1 MTRDFILTWA
11 PKFNELPVRVD
22 PVGLKDWCSPL
33 GMVQWVVGH
42 AMYGAPKRWLE
53 TRRDD
58 CVTVMGVAGRW
69 EGLLY
74 HQPFV
79 ILDTL
84 FAARPEPKSRKKKA
98 MGADYV
104 GLAQQQAHAAQ
115 YAQQVQAAG
124 GVFYLQAPD
133 GWVQYVEGAMP
144 AEPVQDE

>member
-1 MTRDFILTWA
+1 MTRDFVLTWA
-11 PKFNELPVRVD
+11 ARFNELTVKVD
-22 PVGLKDWCSPL
+22 PVGLKDWTSPL

-58 CVTVMGVAGRW
+58 CVTLMGVAGRW

-84 FAARPEPKSRKKKA
+84 FAARPEPKSRKRKG
-98 MGADYV
+98 MGS
-104 GLAQQQAHAAQ
+104 QAIAGAGGGV
-115 YAQQVQAAG
+115 YYVQAN
-124 GVFYLQAPD
+124 VNPDWLPAPQ
-133 GWVQYVEGAMP
+133 WMEGNDPEQAMP
-144 AEPVQDE
+144 GQPLDE

>member
-11 PKFNELPVRVD
+11 ARFNKLTVRVD

-42 AMYGAPKRWLE
+42 AMYGQPVRWNE
-53 TRRDD
+53 SRRDD

-84 FAARPEPKSRKKKA
+84 FAARPEPMSRKKTQFVQNIY
-98 MGADYV
+98 G
-104 GLAQQQAHAAQ
+104 QQAPAG
-115 YAQQVQAAG
+115 AG
-124 GVFYLQAPD
+124 GAYQAQAV
-133 GWVQYVEGAMP
+133 WVQVIQGGAAP
-144 AEPVQDE
+144 QLPEPVQDE